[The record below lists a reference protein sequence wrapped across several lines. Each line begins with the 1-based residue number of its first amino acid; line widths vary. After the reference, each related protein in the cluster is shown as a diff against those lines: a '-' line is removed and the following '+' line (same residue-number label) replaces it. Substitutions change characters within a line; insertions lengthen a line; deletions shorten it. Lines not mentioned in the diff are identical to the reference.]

1 MEMSPARQKL
11 LFVVI
16 VVVLAILGYYVMLPA
31 LHHSPKAAAAGSTP
45 PPTVP
50 ASLSAVGSPQP
61 SPQSPAAQS
70 PSGQSPSGGP
80 VNIYNW
86 LPFTEQDLVA
96 AAAVTTQFCVD
107 YNTYTYTENAT
118 AYVAKMND
126 LVVSNLAAS
135 LESAYAAPGVVA
147 TRTGQKQI
155 SSGTATISQL
165 RAFGPLSLTF
175 VVNATQRIVGDKGT
189 SNASPQY
196 AVTVTGSGS
205 NWQVSDIE
213 LASEGNT

>member
-11 LFVVI
+11 LFLVI
-16 VVVLAILGYYVMLPA
+16 VVVLAALGYYLVLPA
-31 LHHSPKAAAAGSTP
+31 LHGSSAKAADAAGSPTP
-45 PPTVP
+45 
-50 ASLSAVGSPQP
+50 
-61 SPQSPAAQS
+61 SPAAVSSTTAAASPLSTVAPGNTQS
-70 PSGQSPSGGP
+70 PVAAGS

-86 LPFTEQDLVA
+86 LPFTEQDLAA

-107 YNTYTYTENAT
+107 YDTYTYTESAT
-118 AYVAKMND
+118 AYVGKMSG
-126 LVVSNLAAS
+126 LIVSNLAAS

-155 SSGTATISQL
+155 SSGTATIIQL

-175 VVNATQRIVGDKGT
+175 VVTATQRIVGNKGT
-189 SNASPQY
+189 SNASPQF

>member
-1 MEMSPARQKL
+1 MELSPARQKL
-11 LFVVI
+11 LFVII

-31 LHHSPKAAAAGSTP
+31 LHHKNGTTAKPSATSPATEAAAPVSTVAP
-45 PPTVP
+45 PAT
-50 ASLSAVGSPQP
+50 
-61 SPQSPAAQS
+61 QSPA
-70 PSGQSPSGGP
+70 GQSPTAGP

-86 LPFTEQDLVA
+86 LPFTEQDLAA

-107 YNTYTYTENAT
+107 YNTYTYTESAS
-118 AYVAKMND
+118 AYVGKMNG
-126 LVVSNLAAS
+126 LIVSGLAAS
-135 LESAYAAPGVVA
+135 LENAFGAPGVVA

-155 SSGTATISQL
+155 SSGTATITQL

-175 VVNATQRIVGDKGT
+175 VVTATQHIVGNKGT
-189 SNASPQY
+189 SNASPAY

-213 LASEGNT
+213 FASEGNT

>member
-1 MEMSPARQKL
+1 MELSPARQKL

-31 LHHSPKAAAAGSTP
+31 LHHTAKAAAAGSSAS
-45 PPTVP
+45 PTAAQAPLVSTVAPP
-50 ASLSAVGSPQP
+50 AS
-61 SPQSPAAQS
+61 QSPAGQS
-70 PSGQSPSGGP
+70 PADQSPSGGP

-86 LPFTEQDLVA
+86 LPFTEQDLAA

-107 YNTYTYTENAT
+107 YDTYTYTESAT
-118 AYVAKMND
+118 AYVGKMSG
-126 LVVSNLAAS
+126 LIVSNLAAS

-155 SSGTATISQL
+155 SSGTATIIQL

-175 VVNATQRIVGDKGT
+175 VVTATQRIVGNKGT
-189 SNASPQY
+189 SNASPQF